1 MKIMVKYVDF
11 EFKEFSRNDSEIEV
25 RSLVERG
32 GYFFHFTIK
41 KNETTENIKNNISY
55 IFYER
60 IKIDGMQNYLNIKI
74 KEGIFNCT
82 LTNRGGGYWSCDD
95 IKNTIVW

>member
-1 MKIMVKYVDF
+1 MVKHVDF

-25 RSLVERG
+25 RSLVEMG

-41 KNETTENIKNNISY
+41 KNETTENIKNNISH
-55 IFYER
+55 IFCEI
-60 IKIDGMQNYLNIKI
+60 IKIDGMKNYLSIKI
-74 KEGIFNCT
+74 EEGIFRCT
-82 LTNRGGGYWSCDD
+82 INKRGGGYWSCDD